1 MDGIMPRDS
10 LFQLRDMFVP
20 PDQGDDSD
28 SDIDDS
34 VRMQNKIEITF
45 TRLSASRQ
53 FL

>member
-1 MDGIMPRDS
+1 MNGIMPRDS

-34 VRMQNKIEITF
+34 VRRENKIDSTKTSLYTLI
-45 TRLSASRQ
+45 Q
-53 FL
+53 